1 VCIACRGYQRRR
13 LAGECIPALCRYS
26 SVHPLILDF
35 VFGNDTYFQVLPLQ
49 NEAPDLNS
57 GVKEKL
63 YDDKDIKIEVM
74 RARGAGGQHVNKTE
88 SAVRLTHIPT
98 GISVSMQ
105 DERSQHMNKARAYRV
120 LEARL
125 LDRKLQAEV
134 IERRETRRQ
143 LVRSADRSE
152 KIRTYNFVQDRV
164 TDHRIGLTL
173 TNITAIMNGDVYKFT
188 KALKANYEQGIVEDL
203 LNSSET

>member
-1 VCIACRGYQRRR
+1 M
-13 LAGECIPALCRYS
+13 
-26 SVHPLILDF
+26 
-35 VFGNDTYFQVLPLQ
+35 LPLQ
-49 NEAPDLNS
+49 SETPESNP
-57 GVKEKL
+57 GGKEKL
-63 YDDKDIKIEVM
+63 YEDKDIKIEVM

-173 TNITAIMNGDVYKFT
+173 TNINAIMNGDVYKFT
-188 KALKANYEQGIVEDL
+188 KALKTNSERSIVEDL
-203 LNSSET
+203 LSNSEN